1 MTRRSLPLVGI
12 VVLLAGFAFFVAMG
26 ERAAPKD
33 EAAVSP
39 VVSPTVDIRSAA
51 PDAPKAVATE
61 AQDIPATPGNTDQ
74 SQEGTFQN
82 GSGGTPQEKPA
93 VVTGCGKPT
102 PCPNRDCA
110 TCPYNIYLK

>member
-1 MTRRSLPLVGI
+1 MTKRFLPLVGV

-26 ERAAPKD
+26 ERATPKD
-33 EAAVSP
+33 EAPRSP
-39 VVSPTVDIRSAA
+39 LLSPMADSRSESA
-51 PDAPKAVATE
+51 PPTTAPTE
-61 AQDIPATPGNTDQ
+61 ADSTLATVENTKQDGDQASEGATGKST
-74 SQEGTFQN
+74 QEN
-82 GSGGTPQEKPA
+82 PA